1 MAIESLY
8 WKEELT
14 RIAKLIRPVARPK
27 RWSERAVCT
36 VERDVMIGC
45 FIVRRLI
52 ELHKVSSRV
61 AKLQLGVFSVPV
73 IKDVNKM
80 SRFSIEENYDWKV
93 EKAESKAVS
102 YICNQC
108 IHAYVSVVTRATDRN
123 WSDLFVVSDYDRNS
137 VIWRIP
143 FSILIQLF
151 ETAAKDWPASH
162 AMTYDDDLGDYRVT
176 TD

>member
-8 WKEELT
+8 WKEELA
-14 RIAKLIRPVARPK
+14 RIAKCISPVAKPK

-36 VERDVMIGC
+36 IERDAMIGC
-45 FIVRRLI
+45 FIVRRLV

-61 AKLQLGVFSVPV
+61 AKLQLDVFSAPV
-73 IKDVNKM
+73 VKDVNKM
-80 SRFSIEENYDWKV
+80 SRFSIEENYDWIG
-93 EKAESKAVS
+93 EKACRKSVL

-108 IHAYVSVVTRATDRN
+108 IHAYVSFVDRAPDRN
-123 WSDLFVVSDYDRNS
+123 WANLLVVSDYDRNN

-143 FSILIQLF
+143 FSTLIKLF
-151 ETAAKDWPASH
+151 ETAAKDWPA
-162 AMTYDDDLGDYRVT
+162 TYSLVYDEKLGDYRVS